1 MPLRFDPG
9 VAEQILT
16 YARLLTARGYV
27 HNQLGNVAIRVP
39 HPEHEHG
46 VVYTKHAGVSLEE
59 ATADNVVI
67 TDVPTGALLYGTLPT
82 SVGHQLNREIL
93 RLRPDV
99 GAVIHVHL
107 DEMIALFAS
116 RAHRGRVPGPRRRRF
131 HVPKFAGSAVRLPR
145 SPGAADVTRTRVGG
159 HVGAPHVRQVETFT
173 TRTAPE
179 CPDFGPFRAISARL
193 SRMERCDLCSR
204 LRYAFVLMRPA
215 TRTWI
220 AVVIVGCVLAGGAYA
235 LTRPGKGQGG
245 KTSGGASAAPG
256 PRATPVVIAL
266 ARAGDLPVAL
276 TALGSVTALNTVT
289 VRSRVD
295 GQLLKTLF
303 SEGQLVRQGELLA
316 EIDPSPFQAQLTQA
330 EGQLARDMAAL
341 QNARLDLERYRV
353 LVDKEMI
360 ARQQFDTQAATV
372 RQAEGAVKA
381 DQGQLE
387 LIKVQLSYTRIT
399 APLSGRVGL
408 RLVDPGNMVKA
419 NDPGGLVVITQIEP
433 IALVF
438 AIPEDSLQPVLR
450 QYRSGKS
457 VAVDAY
463 DREGKRKLAS
473 GTLAAVDNQIDPGT
487 GTVKLKAAFANRDG
501 ALFPNH

>member
-1 MPLRFDPG
+1 
-9 VAEQILT
+9 V
-16 YARLLTARGYV
+16 
-27 HNQLGNVAIRVP
+27 
-39 HPEHEHG
+39 
-46 VVYTKHAGVSLEE
+46 
-59 ATADNVVI
+59 
-67 TDVPTGALLYGTLPT
+67 
-82 SVGHQLNREIL
+82 
-93 RLRPDV
+93 
-99 GAVIHVHL
+99 
-107 DEMIALFAS
+107 
-116 RAHRGRVPGPRRRRF
+116 
-131 HVPKFAGSAVRLPR
+131 
-145 SPGAADVTRTRVGG
+145 
-159 HVGAPHVRQVETFT
+159 
-173 TRTAPE
+173 
-179 CPDFGPFRAISARL
+179 
-193 SRMERCDLCSR
+193 ERCDLCSR

-316 EIDPSPFQAQLTQA
+316 EIDPSPFQAQVTQA

-419 NDPGGLVVITQIEP
+419 NDPGGLVVIAQIEP
-433 IALVF
+433 IAVVF

-450 QYRSGKS
+450 QYRAGKA
-457 VAVDAY
+457 VPVDAY
-463 DREGKRKLAS
+463 DREGKKKLAT
-473 GTLAAVDNQIDPGT
+473 GVLAAVDNQIDPGT
-487 GTVKLKAAFANRDG
+487 GTVKLKASFPNHDG
-501 ALFPNH
+501 ALFPNQFVNARVLLDVLPNVVLAPGEAIQRGPQGAFVYVVKPDGIAQMRRLELGPSDGGLVAVKQGLAAGEAVVVDGAEKLQDGAKVEPRERAPARTRS

>member
-1 MPLRFDPG
+1 
-9 VAEQILT
+9 
-16 YARLLTARGYV
+16 
-27 HNQLGNVAIRVP
+27 
-39 HPEHEHG
+39 
-46 VVYTKHAGVSLEE
+46 
-59 ATADNVVI
+59 
-67 TDVPTGALLYGTLPT
+67 
-82 SVGHQLNREIL
+82 
-93 RLRPDV
+93 
-99 GAVIHVHL
+99 
-107 DEMIALFAS
+107 
-116 RAHRGRVPGPRRRRF
+116 
-131 HVPKFAGSAVRLPR
+131 
-145 SPGAADVTRTRVGG
+145 
-159 HVGAPHVRQVETFT
+159 
-173 TRTAPE
+173 
-179 CPDFGPFRAISARL
+179 
-193 SRMERCDLCSR
+193 
-204 LRYAFVLMRPA
+204 MRPA

-295 GQLLKTLF
+295 GQLLRTHF

-316 EIDPSPFQAQLTQA
+316 EIDPSPFQAQVTQA

-419 NDPGGLVVITQIEP
+419 NDPGGLVVIAQVEP
-433 IALVF
+433 IAVVF

-450 QYRSGKS
+450 QYRGGKS
-457 VAVDAY
+457 VPVEAL
-463 DREGKRKLAS
+463 DREGKRKLAA
-473 GTLAAVDNQIDPGT
+473 GTLAAVDNQIDPAT
-487 GTVKLKAAFANRDG
+487 GTVKLKASVGNQDG
-501 ALFPNH
+501 ALFPNQVVNPRVLLDVLPNVVLAPSEAIQRGPQGAFVYVVKPDGIAQMRRLELGPSDGGLGAVKQGLAAGEAVRAGGAEKLQDGAKVEPRERAPARTRS